1 MQNQFSRTQM
11 LLGAEAMDKL
21 KESHVAIFGIGGV
34 GGYVVEALARAG
46 VGHFDLI
53 DDDVVCLTNINR
65 QIHATIKTIG
75 HPKVEA
81 GRERILL
88 INPHADVVTHQTFFL
103 PDTKDEFDFTQYDYV
118 VDAVDTVTAKLLII
132 EEAQKAGVPVISC
145 MGCGNRMDP
154 SRLHITDIYK
164 TEKDPLSKVMRRELR
179 KRGIRKCTVLFSTET
194 ALAPIE
200 DPEISCREHCVCPPD
215 SPRSCNDRRAIPAS
229 SPFVPSAAGLLIA
242 SKVTS
247 DLIGFDHAA
256 REREDLEKKL
266 KKRELFRAGRALR
279 EKLRNSSADNPD
291 TDSEKRV
298 KPYD

>member
-1 MQNQFSRTQM
+1 MQNQFSRTQL

-21 KESHVAIFGIGGV
+21 KTAHVAIFGIGGV

-65 QIHATIKTIG
+65 QIHATIKTVG

-81 GRERILL
+81 GKERVLL
-88 INPHADVVTHQTFFL
+88 INPHAEVETHQTFFL
-103 PDTKDEFDFTQYDYV
+103 PDTKDQFDFTKWDYV

-145 MGCGNRMDP
+145 MGCGNRLDP
-154 SRLHITDIYK
+154 SKLEITDIYK
-164 TEKDPLSKVMRRELR
+164 TVKDPLSKVMRRELK
-179 KRGIRKCTVLFSTET
+179 KRGVKKCTVLYSTET
-194 ALAPIE
+194 ALSPIE
-200 DPEISCREHCVCPPD
+200 DPEISCREHCVCPPN

-229 SPFVPSAAGLLIA
+229 SPFVPPAAGLMIA
-242 SKVTS
+242 SKVAM

-256 REREDLEKKL
+256 REKEDLEKKL

-279 EKLRNSSADNPD
+279 EKLKDA
-291 TDSEKRV
+291 
-298 KPYD
+298 

>member
-1 MQNQFSRTQM
+1 MQNQFSRTQL

-21 KESHVAIFGIGGV
+21 KTAHVAIFGIGGV

-65 QIHATIKTIG
+65 QIHATIKTVG

-81 GRERILL
+81 GKERVLL
-88 INPHADVVTHQTFFL
+88 INPHAEVETHQTFFL
-103 PDTKDEFDFTQYDYV
+103 PDTKDQFDFTKWDYV

-145 MGCGNRMDP
+145 MGCGNRLDP
-154 SRLHITDIYK
+154 SKLEITDIYK
-164 TEKDPLSKVMRRELR
+164 TVKDPLSKVMRRELK
-179 KRGIRKCTVLFSTET
+179 KRGVKKCTVLYSTET
-194 ALAPIE
+194 ALSPIE
-200 DPEISCREHCVCPPD
+200 DPEISCCEHCVCPPN

-229 SPFVPSAAGLLIA
+229 SPFVPPAAGLMIA
-242 SKVTS
+242 SKVAM

-256 REREDLEKKL
+256 REKEDLEKKL

-279 EKLRNSSADNPD
+279 EKLKDA
-291 TDSEKRV
+291 
-298 KPYD
+298 

>member
-1 MQNQFSRTQM
+1 MQNQFSRTQL

-21 KESHVAIFGIGGV
+21 KTAHVAIFGIGGV

-65 QIHATIKTIG
+65 QIHATIKTVG

-81 GRERILL
+81 GKERVLL
-88 INPHADVVTHQTFFL
+88 INPHAEVETHQTFFL
-103 PDTKDEFDFTQYDYV
+103 PDTKDQFDFTKWDYV

-145 MGCGNRMDP
+145 MGCGNRLDP
-154 SRLHITDIYK
+154 SKLEITDIYK
-164 TEKDPLSKVMRRELR
+164 TVKDPLSKVMRRELK
-179 KRGIRKCTVLFSTET
+179 KRGVKKCTVLYSTET
-194 ALAPIE
+194 ALSPIE
-200 DPEISCREHCVCPPD
+200 DPEISCREHCVCPPN

-229 SPFVPSAAGLLIA
+229 SPFVPPAAGLMIA
-242 SKVTS
+242 SKVAM

-256 REREDLEKKL
+256 REKEDLEKKL
-266 KKRELFRAGRALR
+266 KKRELFRAGKALR
-279 EKLRNSSADNPD
+279 EKLKDA
-291 TDSEKRV
+291 
-298 KPYD
+298 

>member
-1 MQNQFSRTQM
+1 MQNQFSRIQL

-21 KESHVAIFGIGGV
+21 KTAHVAIFGIGGV

-65 QIHATIKTIG
+65 QIHATIKTVG

-81 GRERILL
+81 GKERVLL
-88 INPHADVVTHQTFFL
+88 INPHAEVETHQTFFL
-103 PDTKDEFDFTQYDYV
+103 PDTKDQFDFTKWDYV

-132 EEAQKAGVPVISC
+132 EEAKKAGVPVISC
-145 MGCGNRMDP
+145 MGCGNRIDP
-154 SRLHITDIYK
+154 SKLEITDIYK
-164 TEKDPLSKVMRRELR
+164 TVKDPLSKVMRRELK
-179 KRGIRKCTVLFSTET
+179 KRGVKKCTVLYSTET
-194 ALAPIE
+194 ALSPIE
-200 DPEISCREHCVCPPD
+200 DPEISCREHCVCPPN

-229 SPFVPSAAGLLIA
+229 SPFVPPAAGLMIA
-242 SKVTS
+242 SKVAM

-256 REREDLEKKL
+256 REKEDLEKKL

-279 EKLRNSSADNPD
+279 EKLKDA
-291 TDSEKRV
+291 
-298 KPYD
+298 

>member
-1 MQNQFSRTQM
+1 MQNQFSRTQL

-21 KESHVAIFGIGGV
+21 KTAHVAIFGIGGV

-65 QIHATIKTIG
+65 QIHATIKTVG

-81 GRERILL
+81 GKERVLL
-88 INPHADVVTHQTFFL
+88 INPHAEVETHQTFLL
-103 PDTKDEFDFTQYDYV
+103 PDTKDQFDFTKWDYV

-132 EEAQKAGVPVISC
+132 EEAKKAGVPVISC
-145 MGCGNRMDP
+145 MGCGNRLDP
-154 SRLHITDIYK
+154 SKLEITDIYK
-164 TEKDPLSKVMRRELR
+164 TVKDPLSKVMRRELK
-179 KRGIRKCTVLFSTET
+179 KRGVKKCTVLYSTET
-194 ALAPIE
+194 ALSPIE
-200 DPEISCREHCVCPPD
+200 DPEISCREHCVCPPN

-229 SPFVPSAAGLLIA
+229 SPFVPPAAGLMIA
-242 SKVTS
+242 SKVAM

-256 REREDLEKKL
+256 REKEDLEKKL

-279 EKLRNSSADNPD
+279 EKFKDA
-291 TDSEKRV
+291 
-298 KPYD
+298 

>member
-1 MQNQFSRTQM
+1 MQNQFSRTQL

-21 KESHVAIFGIGGV
+21 KTAHVAIFGIGGV

-65 QIHATIKTIG
+65 QIHATIKTVG

-81 GRERILL
+81 GKERVLL
-88 INPHADVVTHQTFFL
+88 INPHAEVETHQTFFL
-103 PDTKDEFDFTQYDYV
+103 PDTKDQFDFTKWDYV

-145 MGCGNRMDP
+145 MGCGNRLDP
-154 SRLHITDIYK
+154 SKLEITDIYK
-164 TEKDPLSKVMRRELR
+164 TVKDPLSKVMRREL
-179 KRGIRKCTVLFSTET
+179 KKHGIKKCTVLYSTET
-194 ALAPIE
+194 ALSPIE
-200 DPEISCREHCVCPPD
+200 DPEISCREHCVCPPN

-229 SPFVPSAAGLLIA
+229 SPFVPPAAGLMIA
-242 SKVTS
+242 SKVAM

-256 REREDLEKKL
+256 REKEDLEKKL

-279 EKLRNSSADNPD
+279 EKLKDA
-291 TDSEKRV
+291 
-298 KPYD
+298 

>member
-1 MQNQFSRTQM
+1 MQNQFSRTQL

-21 KESHVAIFGIGGV
+21 KTAHVAIFGIGGV

-65 QIHATIKTIG
+65 QIHATIKTVG

-81 GRERILL
+81 GKERVLL
-88 INPHADVVTHQTFFL
+88 INPHAEVETHQTFFL
-103 PDTKDEFDFTQYDYV
+103 PDTKDQFDFTKWDYV
-118 VDAVDTVTAKLLII
+118 VDAVDTVTAKILII

-145 MGCGNRMDP
+145 MGCGNRLDP
-154 SRLHITDIYK
+154 SKLEITDIYK
-164 TEKDPLSKVMRRELR
+164 TVKDPLSKVMRRELK
-179 KRGIRKCTVLFSTET
+179 KRGVKKCTVLYSTET
-194 ALAPIE
+194 ALSPIE
-200 DPEISCREHCVCPPD
+200 DPEISCREHCVCPPN

-229 SPFVPSAAGLLIA
+229 SPFVPPAAGLMIA
-242 SKVTS
+242 SKVAM

-256 REREDLEKKL
+256 REKEDLEKKL

-279 EKLRNSSADNPD
+279 EKLKDA
-291 TDSEKRV
+291 
-298 KPYD
+298 

>member
-1 MQNQFSRTQM
+1 MQNQFSRTQL

-21 KESHVAIFGIGGV
+21 KTAHVAIFGIGGV

-65 QIHATIKTIG
+65 QIHATIKTVG

-81 GRERILL
+81 GKERVLL
-88 INPHADVVTHQTFFL
+88 INPHAEVETHQAFFL
-103 PDTKDEFDFTQYDYV
+103 PDTKDQFDFTKWDYV

-145 MGCGNRMDP
+145 MGCGNRIDP
-154 SRLHITDIYK
+154 SKLEITDIYK
-164 TEKDPLSKVMRRELR
+164 TVKDPLSKVMRRELK
-179 KRGIRKCTVLFSTET
+179 KRGVKKCTVLYSTET
-194 ALAPIE
+194 ALSPIE
-200 DPEISCREHCVCPPD
+200 DPEISCREHCVCPPN

-229 SPFVPSAAGLLIA
+229 SPFVPPAAGLMIA
-242 SKVTS
+242 SKVAM

-256 REREDLEKKL
+256 REKEDLEKKL

-279 EKLRNSSADNPD
+279 EKLKDA
-291 TDSEKRV
+291 
-298 KPYD
+298 

>member
-1 MQNQFSRTQM
+1 MQNQFSRTQL

-21 KESHVAIFGIGGV
+21 KTAHVAIFGIGGV

-65 QIHATIKTIG
+65 QIHATIKTVG

-81 GRERILL
+81 GKERVLL
-88 INPHADVVTHQTFFL
+88 INPHAEVETHQTFLL
-103 PDTKDEFDFTQYDYV
+103 PDTKDQFDFTKWDYV

-132 EEAQKAGVPVISC
+132 EETQKAGVPVISC
-145 MGCGNRMDP
+145 MGCGNRLDP
-154 SRLHITDIYK
+154 SKLEITDIYK
-164 TEKDPLSKVMRRELR
+164 TVKDPLSKVMRRELK
-179 KRGIRKCTVLFSTET
+179 KRGVKKCTVLYSTET
-194 ALAPIE
+194 ALSPIE
-200 DPEISCREHCVCPPD
+200 DPEISCREHCVCPPN

-229 SPFVPSAAGLLIA
+229 SPFVPPAAGLMIA
-242 SKVTS
+242 SKVAM

-256 REREDLEKKL
+256 REKEDLEKKL

-279 EKLRNSSADNPD
+279 EKFKDA
-291 TDSEKRV
+291 
-298 KPYD
+298 

>member
-1 MQNQFSRTQM
+1 MQNQFSRTQL

-21 KESHVAIFGIGGV
+21 KTAHVAIFGIGGV

-65 QIHATIKTIG
+65 QIHATIKTVG

-81 GRERILL
+81 GKERVLL
-88 INPHADVVTHQTFFL
+88 INPHAEVETHQTFFL
-103 PDTKDEFDFTQYDYV
+103 PDTKDQFDFTKWDYV

-145 MGCGNRMDP
+145 MGCGNRLDP
-154 SRLHITDIYK
+154 SKLEITDIYK
-164 TEKDPLSKVMRRELR
+164 TVKDPLSKVMRRELK
-179 KRGIRKCTVLFSTET
+179 KRGVKKCTVLYSTET
-194 ALAPIE
+194 ALSPIE
-200 DPEISCREHCVCPPD
+200 DPEISCREHCVCPPN

-229 SPFVPSAAGLLIA
+229 SPFVPPAAGLMIA
-242 SKVTS
+242 SKVAM

-256 REREDLEKKL
+256 REKEDLEKKL

-279 EKLRNSSADNPD
+279 EKFKDA
-291 TDSEKRV
+291 
-298 KPYD
+298 

>member
-1 MQNQFSRTQM
+1 MQNQFSRTQL

-21 KESHVAIFGIGGV
+21 KTAHVAIFGIGGV

-65 QIHATIKTIG
+65 QIHATIKTVG

-81 GRERILL
+81 GKERVLL
-88 INPHADVVTHQTFFL
+88 INPHAEVETHQTFLL
-103 PDTKDEFDFTQYDYV
+103 PDTKDQFDFTKWDYV

-132 EEAQKAGVPVISC
+132 EAAQKAGVPVISC
-145 MGCGNRMDP
+145 MGCGNRLDP
-154 SRLHITDIYK
+154 SKLEITDIYK
-164 TEKDPLSKVMRRELR
+164 TVKDPLSKVMRRELK
-179 KRGIRKCTVLFSTET
+179 KRGVKKCTVLYSTET
-194 ALAPIE
+194 ALSPIE
-200 DPEISCREHCVCPPD
+200 DPEISCREHCVCPPN

-229 SPFVPSAAGLLIA
+229 SPFVPPAAGLMIA
-242 SKVTS
+242 SKVAM

-256 REREDLEKKL
+256 REKEDLEKKL

-279 EKLRNSSADNPD
+279 EKFKDA
-291 TDSEKRV
+291 
-298 KPYD
+298 

>member
-1 MQNQFSRTQM
+1 MQNQFSRIQL

-21 KESHVAIFGIGGV
+21 KTAHVAIFGIGGV

-65 QIHATIKTIG
+65 QIHATIKTVG

-81 GRERILL
+81 GKERVLL
-88 INPHADVVTHQTFFL
+88 INPHAEVETHQTFFL
-103 PDTKDEFDFTQYDYV
+103 PDTKDQFDFTKWDYV

-145 MGCGNRMDP
+145 MGCGNRIDP
-154 SRLHITDIYK
+154 SKLEITDIYK
-164 TEKDPLSKVMRRELR
+164 TVKDPLSKVMRRELK
-179 KRGIRKCTVLFSTET
+179 KRGVKKCTVLYSTET
-194 ALAPIE
+194 ALSPIE
-200 DPEISCREHCVCPPD
+200 DPEISCREHCVCPPN

-229 SPFVPSAAGLLIA
+229 SPFVPPAAGLMIA
-242 SKVTS
+242 SKVAM

-256 REREDLEKKL
+256 REKEDLEKKL

-279 EKLRNSSADNPD
+279 EKLKDA
-291 TDSEKRV
+291 
-298 KPYD
+298 

>member
-1 MQNQFSRTQM
+1 MQNQFSRTQL

-21 KESHVAIFGIGGV
+21 KTAHVAIFGIGGV

-65 QIHATIKTIG
+65 QIHATIKTVG

-81 GRERILL
+81 GKERVLL
-88 INPHADVVTHQTFFL
+88 INPHAEVETHQTFLL
-103 PDTKDEFDFTQYDYV
+103 PDTKDQFDFTKWDYV

-145 MGCGNRMDP
+145 MGCGNRLDP
-154 SRLHITDIYK
+154 SKLEITDIYK
-164 TEKDPLSKVMRRELR
+164 TVKDPLSKVMRRELK
-179 KRGIRKCTVLFSTET
+179 KRGVKKCTVLYSTET
-194 ALAPIE
+194 ALSPIE
-200 DPEISCREHCVCPPD
+200 DPEISCREHCVCPPN

-229 SPFVPSAAGLLIA
+229 SPFVPPAAGLMIA
-242 SKVTS
+242 SKVAM

-256 REREDLEKKL
+256 REKEDLEKKL

-279 EKLRNSSADNPD
+279 EKFKDA
-291 TDSEKRV
+291 
-298 KPYD
+298 

>member
-1 MQNQFSRTQM
+1 MQNQFSRTQL

-21 KESHVAIFGIGGV
+21 KTAHVAIFGIGGV

-65 QIHATIKTIG
+65 QIHATIKTVG

-81 GRERILL
+81 GKERVLL
-88 INPHADVVTHQTFFL
+88 INPHAEVETHQTFFL
-103 PDTKDEFDFTQYDYV
+103 SDTKDQFDFTKWDYV

-145 MGCGNRMDP
+145 MGCGNRIDP
-154 SRLHITDIYK
+154 SKLEITDIYK
-164 TEKDPLSKVMRRELR
+164 TVKDPLSKVMRRELK
-179 KRGIRKCTVLFSTET
+179 KRGVKKCTVLYSTET
-194 ALAPIE
+194 ALSPIE
-200 DPEISCREHCVCPPD
+200 DPEISCREHCVCPPN

-229 SPFVPSAAGLLIA
+229 SPFVPPAAGLMIA
-242 SKVTS
+242 SKVAM

-256 REREDLEKKL
+256 REKEDLEKKL

-279 EKLRNSSADNPD
+279 EKLKDA
-291 TDSEKRV
+291 
-298 KPYD
+298 

>member
-1 MQNQFSRTQM
+1 MQNQFSRTQL

-21 KESHVAIFGIGGV
+21 KTAHVAIFGIGGV

-65 QIHATIKTIG
+65 QIHATIKTVG

-81 GRERILL
+81 GKERVLL
-88 INPHADVVTHQTFFL
+88 INPHAEVETHQTFFL
-103 PDTKDEFDFTQYDYV
+103 PDTKDQFDFTKWDYV

-132 EEAQKAGVPVISC
+132 EEAQRAGVPVISC
-145 MGCGNRMDP
+145 MGCGNRLDP
-154 SRLHITDIYK
+154 SKLEITDIYK
-164 TEKDPLSKVMRRELR
+164 TVKDPLSKVMRRELK
-179 KRGIRKCTVLFSTET
+179 KRGVKKCTVLYSTET
-194 ALAPIE
+194 ALSPIE
-200 DPEISCREHCVCPPD
+200 DPEISCREHCVCPPN

-229 SPFVPSAAGLLIA
+229 SPFVPPAAGLMIA
-242 SKVTS
+242 SKVAM

-256 REREDLEKKL
+256 REKEDLEKKL

-279 EKLRNSSADNPD
+279 EKLKDA
-291 TDSEKRV
+291 
-298 KPYD
+298 

>member
-1 MQNQFSRTQM
+1 MQNQFSRTQL

-21 KESHVAIFGIGGV
+21 KTAHVAIFGIGGV

-65 QIHATIKTIG
+65 QIHATIKTVG

-81 GRERILL
+81 GKERVLL
-88 INPHADVVTHQTFFL
+88 INPHAEVETHQTFFL
-103 PDTKDEFDFTQYDYV
+103 PDTKDQFDFTKWDYV

-145 MGCGNRMDP
+145 MGCGNRIDP
-154 SRLHITDIYK
+154 SKLEITDIYK
-164 TEKDPLSKVMRRELR
+164 TVKDPLSKVMRRELK
-179 KRGIRKCTVLFSTET
+179 KRGVKKCTVLYSTET
-194 ALAPIE
+194 ALSPIE
-200 DPEISCREHCVCPPD
+200 DPEISCREHCVCPPN

-229 SPFVPSAAGLLIA
+229 SPFVPPAAGLMIA
-242 SKVTS
+242 SKVAM

-256 REREDLEKKL
+256 REKEDLEKKL

-279 EKLRNSSADNPD
+279 EKLKDA
-291 TDSEKRV
+291 
-298 KPYD
+298 

>member
-1 MQNQFSRTQM
+1 MQNQFSRTQL

-21 KESHVAIFGIGGV
+21 KTAHVAIFGIGGV

-65 QIHATIKTIG
+65 QIHATIKTVG

-81 GRERILL
+81 GKERVLL
-88 INPHADVVTHQTFFL
+88 INPHAEVETHQTFLL
-103 PDTKDEFDFTQYDYV
+103 PDTKDQFDFTKWDYV

-145 MGCGNRMDP
+145 MGCGNRLDP
-154 SRLHITDIYK
+154 SKLEITDIYK
-164 TEKDPLSKVMRRELR
+164 TVKDPLSKVMRRELK
-179 KRGIRKCTVLFSTET
+179 KRGVKKCTVLYSTET
-194 ALAPIE
+194 ALSPIE
-200 DPEISCREHCVCPPD
+200 DPEISCREHCVCPPN

-229 SPFVPSAAGLLIA
+229 SPFVPPAAGLMIA
-242 SKVTS
+242 SKVAM

-256 REREDLEKKL
+256 REKEDLEKKL

-279 EKLRNSSADNPD
+279 EKLKDA
-291 TDSEKRV
+291 
-298 KPYD
+298 